1 MLRHKRALF
10 VLAIVL
16 AGCGLRA
23 SFLAREPLWVDEAES
38 AINSLTILDHG
49 YPTDHYL
56 GMPIY
61 ENTLLR
67 PWPESEEYEFS
78 DVSYSRSGLAIY
90 HGWLPLYSIAG
101 ALYAG
106 GITPDRPAPKP
117 AAVHSVEQFTR
128 RTVVPRLPSLAFS
141 VLFLLALYGLG
152 RELQGH
158 ELGLAALGAGAFCE
172 PLVWFGWQA
181 RYYSATLAFS
191 AAAALGL
198 LRLRRCG
205 LGNAAAL
212 GAVLVLLFHSHALS
226 CLILAGL
233 LACSLPSA
241 WRDPRLLAKLAVVG
255 AILAAGTLPWMIATG
270 FLGGSSEIPKAWTM
284 LVLPRDLF
292 TYPLKF
298 PAISAVIG
306 LGLAT
311 AVLGFCGRLPPSLM
325 EPFRQVRATVTFAGP
340 WLLIAFLAFTF
351 LIPAPS
357 HFSRRLSLV
366 LVIPGLLLTAGTLSA
381 AVRLWRGRPQPA
393 LAALAT
399 GLLFV
404 VMGKI
409 PGLSGMSYGTTDLR
423 EVVAMVG
430 GWDLRPGTKLYA
442 TPNDHLVLSYYTG
455 LPFQSVAPVRRSFLD
470 SYPGDVIILEGQTRY
485 VSLSVGRVQD
495 IAASLGTVVDAES
508 AQERARRS
516 AQVAVRRAVEAQV
529 ADVTPP
535 LPALDRL
542 DEALVEQVVKK
553 TREQLSLEWQGQ
565 PMMRAFAGD
574 NVSYWGPFFYRFV
587 GVESRL
593 GAEHNYRRRISRGR
607 ALVLPQGLVI
617 YDCRRPGAPPLLPDD
632 GRGRRG

>member
-1 MLRHKRALF
+1 
-10 VLAIVL
+10 VL

-49 YPTDHYL
+49 YPADHYL

-67 PWPESEEYEFS
+67 PWPESEEYEFA
-78 DVSYSRSGLAIY
+78 DISYSRRGLAIY

-101 ALYAG
+101 ALALG
-106 GITPDRPAPKP
+106 GITPDRPAEKP
-117 AAVHSVEQFTR
+117 AALHSVAEFTR

-141 VLFLLALYGLG
+141 ALFLLALYGLG

-158 ELGLAALGAGAFCE
+158 ELGLAVLCAGALCE
-172 PLVWFGWQA
+172 PMVWFGWQA

-191 AAAALGL
+191 AAAALGM
-198 LRLRRCG
+198 LRLRRGG

-212 GAVLVLLFHSHALS
+212 GLVLALLFHSHALS
-226 CLILAGL
+226 CLILTGL
-233 LACSLPSA
+233 LACWLPTG

-255 AILAAGTLPWMIATG
+255 GILAAGTLPWMVATG
-270 FLGGSSEIPKAWTM
+270 FLGGASEIPKAWTM
-284 LVLPRDLF
+284 LVLPQDLF

-298 PAISAVIG
+298 PAVSAVIG
-306 LGLAT
+306 LGLA
-311 AVLGFCGRLPPSLM
+311 AGVLGICGRLPRRLE
-325 EPFRQVRATVTFAGP
+325 EPFARARATITFAGP
-340 WLLIAFLAFTF
+340 WLLGAFLAFTF

-366 LVIPGLLLTAGTLSA
+366 LVIPGLLLVAVTLSE
-381 AVRLWRGRPQPA
+381 AVRLWRGKAQPA
-393 LAALAT
+393 LTALAM
-399 GLLFV
+399 GVLFL
-404 VMGKI
+404 VMGKV
-409 PGLSGMSYGTTDLR
+409 PGLSGLSYGTADVKEL
-423 EVVAMVG
+423 VALVA

-485 VSLSVGRVQD
+485 VRLSVGRVQA
-495 IAASLGTVVDAES
+495 IAASLGTVVDPES
-508 AQERARRS
+508 AEQRSRRS
-516 AQVAVRRAVEAQV
+516 AEVAVRRAIEAQV
-529 ADVTPP
+529 GEMTPP

-542 DEALVEQVVKK
+542 DEALVEQVVSV
-553 TREQLSLEWQGQ
+553 TREQLSRDWRRQ

-632 GRGRRG
+632 GRGSRG